1 MSTAAAAILVANFN
15 IPRSGTGMAT
25 ISENDVSKLK
35 RAHSDVASVKKP
47 LPPKVS
53 PKNRDRKFTHTGIVE
68 RKDIDSTPKSMKK
81 LDIVKETSPAPA
93 QDITIF
99 TNLTASSVPVG
110 AAVAS
115 ETVEAE
121 IIEHPLSPT
130 SG

>member
-15 IPRSGTGMAT
+15 ISRTGTGTAT

-35 RAHSDVASVKKP
+35 RAHSDVASMKKP
-47 LPPKVS
+47 PAPKVS

-93 QDITIF
+93 QAATIF
-99 TNLTASSVPVG
+99 TNQTASSVLVG
-110 AAVAS
+110 AAVTFEA
-115 ETVEAE
+115 VEAE
-121 IIEHPLSPT
+121 IIEHPISPT